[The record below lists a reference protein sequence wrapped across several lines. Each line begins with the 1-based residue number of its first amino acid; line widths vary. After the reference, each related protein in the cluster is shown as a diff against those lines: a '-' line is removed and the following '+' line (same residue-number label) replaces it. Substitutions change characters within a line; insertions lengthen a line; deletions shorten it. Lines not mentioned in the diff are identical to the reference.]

1 MNRDTV
7 EVKTT
12 IQDWLREN
20 VGTKGDLS
28 HDYPLIENGLLTSL
42 QTMELVMFMEGEF
55 GITVDDEDIVEE
67 NFATL
72 GDIVALVE
80 NKGE

>member
-7 EVKTT
+7 EKKAV
-12 IQDWLREN
+12 INEWLQEH
-20 VGTKGDLS
+20 VGTQGDLAL
-28 HDYPLIENGLLTSL
+28 DYPLIENGLLTSL

-55 GITVDDEDIVEE
+55 GVTVDDDDIVEE

-80 NKGE
+80 SKGE

>member
-7 EVKTT
+7 ETKTV
-12 IQDWLREN
+12 INDWLQDN

-28 HDYPLIENGLLTSL
+28 YDYPLIENGLLTSL
-42 QTMELVMFMEGEF
+42 QTMELVMFMEGGF
-55 GITVDDEDIVEE
+55 GITVDDEDIAEE

-80 NKGE
+80 SKGE

>member
-1 MNRDTV
+1 MNKDTV
-7 EVKTT
+7 EKKAV
-12 IQDWLREN
+12 INEWLQEH
-20 VGTKGDLS
+20 VGTQSDLTL
-28 HDYPLIENGLLTSL
+28 DYPLIENGLLTSL

-55 GITVDDEDIVEE
+55 GITVDDDDIVEE

-80 NKGE
+80 SKGE

>member
-1 MNRDTV
+1 MSRDTV
-7 EVKTT
+7 ETKTV
-12 IQDWLREN
+12 IQDWLQEN
-20 VGTKGDLS
+20 VGTNGDLS
-28 HDYPLIENGLLTSL
+28 YEYPLIENGLLTSL

-80 NKGE
+80 SKGE

>member
-7 EVKTT
+7 ETKTV
-12 IQDWLREN
+12 INDWLQEN
-20 VGTKGDLS
+20 VGTKGDLDY
-28 HDYPLIENGLLTSL
+28 DYPLIENGLLTSL